1 MQVNRHGII
10 AIAAPIVAIA
20 VMTFWLTGYGSQAID
35 EILPQ
40 RLPEVTIE
48 QVTFEDSMILLNV
61 RNTGLLEVE
70 IAMADV
76 NDRIQPAA
84 VEPDGKLGRFE
95 SAIIRIPFEW
105 NEAEPYSVGVTT
117 DDGTRFVREIEAAAQ
132 VPERG
137 IKLVGTL
144 AILGVYVGIIPVM
157 VGLLWSPFI
166 RRAGFE
172 RYAFF
177 LSLTVGMLF
186 FIGIDSIFAASEVA
200 AENLS
205 DSFDGIMLVATVSVI
220 SFLTLYYVERRLAGM
235 AGMSGPLAAG
245 IAISTGIGL
254 HNLGEGLA
262 IGAAIGLGQAALGAF
277 LIVGFALHNTTEG
290 VAIAA
295 SQARG
300 RTSILR
306 LGLLGAI
313 AGVPAVF
320 GTLIGGIG
328 YSPFAA
334 VVFLSLAGGAVFQ
347 VILLVLQ
354 MLRTQNSGQ
363 WPKGFA
369 MPAGIMVGMLVMYL
383 TGLIVANTCRIITI
397 QDLNHSRN
405 SC

>member
-1 MQVNRHGII
+1 MQVSRHGII
-10 AIAAPIVAIA
+10 AIAAPIAAIA

-117 DDGTRFVREIEAAAQ
+117 DDGTRFVREIESAAQ

-205 DSFDGIMLVATVSVI
+205 DSFDGCLWQPYPYQLDSNGTS
-220 SFLTLYYVERRLAGM
+220 YRAG
-235 AGMSGPLAAG
+235 GNCLSHQTRPCLQR
-245 IAISTGIGL
+245 IF
-254 HNLGEGLA
+254 GLA
-262 IGAAIGLGQAALGAF
+262 LQCLSVLGDADSKTALYLQHIDYF
-277 LIVGFALHNTTEG
+277 LY
-290 VAIAA
+290 
-295 SQARG
+295 Q
-300 RTSILR
+300 
-306 LGLLGAI
+306 
-313 AGVPAVF
+313 
-320 GTLIGGIG
+320 
-328 YSPFAA
+328 
-334 VVFLSLAGGAVFQ
+334 SLYQ
-347 VILLVLQ
+347 I
-354 MLRTQNSGQ
+354 R
-363 WPKGFA
+363 
-369 MPAGIMVGMLVMYL
+369 
-383 TGLIVANTCRIITI
+383 
-397 QDLNHSRN
+397 
-405 SC
+405 

>member
-1 MQVNRHGII
+1 MQASRHEIT
-10 AIAAPIVAIA
+10 AIAVPLVAIA
-20 VMTFWLTGYGSQAID
+20 VMAFWLSGYGSQAID

-48 QVTFEDSMILLNV
+48 QVSFEDSMILLNV
-61 RNTGLLEVE
+61 RNTGLVEVD

-95 SAIIRIPFEW
+95 SATIRIPFEW
-105 NEAEPYSVGVTT
+105 NEAEPYSVGVTI
-117 DDGTRFVREIEAAAQ
+117 DDGTRFVRDIESAAQ

-137 IKLVGTL
+137 IKLIGTL
-144 AILGVYVGIIPVM
+144 AIIGVYVGIIPVM

-177 LSLTVGMLF
+177 LSLTIGMLF

-220 SFLTLYYVERRLAGM
+220 SFLTLHYAERRLAGM

-300 RTSILR
+300 RTTILR
-306 LGLLGAI
+306 LGALGAI

-363 WPKGFA
+363 LPKGFA
-369 MPAGIMVGMLVMYL
+369 MPAGIMVGMVVMYL
-383 TGLIVANTCRIITI
+383 TGLIVG
-397 QDLNHSRN
+397 
-405 SC
+405 

>member
-220 SFLTLYYVERRLAGM
+220 SFLTLYYVERRLAGIP
-235 AGMSGPLAAG
+235 GM
-245 IAISTGIGL
+245 I
-254 HNLGEGLA
+254 
-262 IGAAIGLGQAALGAF
+262 
-277 LIVGFALHNTTEG
+277 
-290 VAIAA
+290 
-295 SQARG
+295 
-300 RTSILR
+300 
-306 LGLLGAI
+306 
-313 AGVPAVF
+313 
-320 GTLIGGIG
+320 
-328 YSPFAA
+328 
-334 VVFLSLAGGAVFQ
+334 
-347 VILLVLQ
+347 
-354 MLRTQNSGQ
+354 
-363 WPKGFA
+363 
-369 MPAGIMVGMLVMYL
+369 
-383 TGLIVANTCRIITI
+383 
-397 QDLNHSRN
+397 
-405 SC
+405 

>member
-1 MQVNRHGII
+1 MRVNRQGII
-10 AIAAPIVAIA
+10 AATVPVVAIA
-20 VMTFWLTGYGSQAID
+20 IMAFWLAGYGSQAID

-48 QVTFEDSMILLNV
+48 QVSFEDSMILLTV

-84 VEPDGKLGRFE
+84 IEPDGKLGRFE
-95 SAIIRIPFEW
+95 SAIVRIPFEW
-105 NEAEPYSVGVTT
+105 NEAEPYSVGVTIN
-117 DDGTRFVREIEAAAQ
+117 DGTRFARNIESAVP

-137 IKLVGTL
+137 LGLVGAL
-144 AILGVYVGIIPVM
+144 AVIGVYVGIIPVM
-157 VGLLWSPFI
+157 VGLLWFPFI
-166 RRAGFE
+166 RRAGSSS
-172 RYAFF
+172 YAFF

-186 FIGIDSIFAASEVA
+186 FIGIDSLFAASAVA

-205 DSFDGIMLVATVSVI
+205 ESFDGLMLVTTVSVI
-220 SFLTLYYVERRLAGM
+220 SFLALYYTERRLSGM

-290 VAIAA
+290 VAIAS
-295 SQARG
+295 SQARA
-300 RTSILR
+300 RTSVFR
-306 LGLLGAI
+306 LGILGAI
-313 AGVPAVF
+313 AGVPAVI
-320 GTLIGGIG
+320 GTLLGGLE
-328 YSPFAA
+328 YSPLVA
-334 VVFLSLAGGAVFQ
+334 VIFLSIAGGAVFQ
-347 VILLVLQ
+347 VILLVLK
-354 MLRTQNSGQ
+354 MLRDQNSNQ

-369 MPAGIMVGMLVMYL
+369 MPAGIATGMLVMYL
-383 TGLIVANTCRIITI
+383 TGLIVG
-397 QDLNHSRN
+397 
-405 SC
+405 

>member
-1 MQVNRHGII
+1 
-10 AIAAPIVAIA
+10 
-20 VMTFWLTGYGSQAID
+20 MTFWLTGYGSQAID

-177 LSLTVGMLF
+177 LSLTIGMLF

-383 TGLIVANTCRIITI
+383 TGLIVG
-397 QDLNHSRN
+397 
-405 SC
+405 

>member
-1 MQVNRHGII
+1 MQVSRHGII
-10 AIAAPIVAIA
+10 AIAAPIAAIA

-277 LIVGFALHNTTEG
+277 LIVFALH
-290 VAIAA
+290 
-295 SQARG
+295 
-300 RTSILR
+300 
-306 LGLLGAI
+306 
-313 AGVPAVF
+313 
-320 GTLIGGIG
+320 
-328 YSPFAA
+328 
-334 VVFLSLAGGAVFQ
+334 
-347 VILLVLQ
+347 
-354 MLRTQNSGQ
+354 
-363 WPKGFA
+363 
-369 MPAGIMVGMLVMYL
+369 
-383 TGLIVANTCRIITI
+383 RI
-397 QDLNHSRN
+397 QQR
-405 SC
+405 